1 MPRHTQTVKPH
12 IALTLV
18 DDVPDNIRLNL
29 RGVDYVCEFYAI
41 VDNEEDIAHEA
52 QIKISPKEEFYFVFN
67 WNNKPGK
74 MRLIHRNF
82 LSNGSWYDDEH
93 SPTEKTVAIYRT
105 YPTKMAALA
114 AEAAPA
120 I

>member
-29 RGVDYVCEFYAI
+29 RGVDYVCEFYPI
-41 VDNEEDIAHEA
+41 VDYEEDIAHEA
-52 QIKISPKEEFYFVFN
+52 WVEVSEKESFWFVFN

-74 MRLIHRNF
+74 MRLIHRVMINKT
-82 LSNGSWYDDEH
+82 SWYENAH
-93 SPTEKTVAIYRT
+93 CPTQKTVSIYRT

-120 I
+120 